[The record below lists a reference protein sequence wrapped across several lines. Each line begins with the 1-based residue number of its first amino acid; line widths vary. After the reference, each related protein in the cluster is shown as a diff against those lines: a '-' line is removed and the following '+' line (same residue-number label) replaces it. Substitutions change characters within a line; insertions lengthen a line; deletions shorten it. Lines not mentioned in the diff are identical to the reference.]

1 MRRLGMKN
9 KHRKSEAVS
18 DSEPEENVDARAGN
32 DDDETQAGKNNS
44 SQKSA
49 TKRRSARGASVPKP
63 AVNTN
68 DDADSDNDD
77 STAIEPKERE
87 NGEKKP
93 LPNKRRK
100 KENQRA
106 STSAR
111 DLKPED
117 VGSEYEVERLINIR
131 TIKGRRQFLVRW
143 VGYGE
148 NDDTWENE
156 KDLNCPQLIEDFL
169 IEEKE
174 KEREIKPSKP
184 AKTDKSKKSS
194 RSSAKKQTQE
204 TKETDDEDSE
214 QEKGGISKEFEVERV
229 IEVRFKK
236 NGTKEFLIRW
246 KGFSATDDTWEPERN
261 LNCPE
266 LIAKFMGKLE
276 KAKTSEMREL
286 RTNRVHTKRYTL
298 STHDRGRR
306 LSKRNRD
313 KQRTTYHECD
323 E

>member
-1 MRRLGMKN
+1 MKN

-117 VGSEYEVERLINIR
+117 VGSEYEVWWVLLHFTTFASWNASYVLINDKWLDWKFSHKI
-131 TIKGRRQFLVRW
+131 IKFPLLRLNIFRFSCVTDFR
-143 VGYGE
+143 VGLSLFATNIIGQSRILFFFFRPINLPRGKKCAPY
-148 NDDTWENE
+148 TW
-156 KDLNCPQLIEDFL
+156 
-169 IEEKE
+169 
-174 KEREIKPSKP
+174 S
-184 AKTDKSKKSS
+184 
-194 RSSAKKQTQE
+194 
-204 TKETDDEDSE
+204 
-214 QEKGGISKEFEVERV
+214 
-229 IEVRFKK
+229 
-236 NGTKEFLIRW
+236 
-246 KGFSATDDTWEPERN
+246 
-261 LNCPE
+261 
-266 LIAKFMGKLE
+266 
-276 KAKTSEMREL
+276 
-286 RTNRVHTKRYTL
+286 
-298 STHDRGRR
+298 
-306 LSKRNRD
+306 
-313 KQRTTYHECD
+313 
-323 E
+323 